1 MVVLLLLNAF
11 LACVFAESAYHKLHD
26 MAAFRAALAD
36 YRLLRARPLARRI
49 AHVATPAVELVLA
62 AALLI
67 PATATVA
74 TYATAPLLALFLV
87 LLVSDDRPAFNNC
100 GCASKE
106 PVPVPRYAHSYR
118 TAVLL
123 GVSLIASALTT
134 VQPGRSWTFAAVA
147 LAVAVTFPLAHVALE
162 LPLIMHIHEVE
173 RRHLPE
179 RVRQARRAYGLD
191 RDAVAGQQRGT

>member
-11 LACVFAESAYHKLHD
+11 LACVFAESAYHKLRD
-26 MAAFRAALAD
+26 MASFRGALAD
-36 YRLLRARPLARRI
+36 YRLLRARPLVRRI

-62 AALLI
+62 VALMI

-74 TYATAPLLALFLV
+74 TYAAVPLLVVFLV

-100 GCASKE
+100 GCASQE
-106 PVPVPRYAHSYR
+106 PVPVPRHAFSFR
-118 TAVLL
+118 TALLL
-123 GVSLIASALTT
+123 GVSLVAAALAT
-134 VQPGRSWTFAAVA
+134 VQTGRSWTFAAVA
-147 LAVAVTFPLAHVALE
+147 LAVAVTFPLAHVMLE

-191 RDAVAGQQRGT
+191 RDAVAGRQRGS

>member
-1 MVVLLLLNAF
+1 MVLLLLLNAF
-11 LACVFAESAYHKLHD
+11 LACVFAESGYYKLQD

-36 YRLLRARPLARRI
+36 YRLLRAHPIVRRV
-49 AHVATPAVELVLA
+49 AHAATPAVELVLA
-62 AALLI
+62 VALVI

-74 TYATAPLLALFLV
+74 AYAAAPLLVVFLV

-106 PVPVPRYAHSYR
+106 PVPVPRYAFSYR
-118 TAVLL
+118 TALLL
-123 GVSLIASALTT
+123 GVSLVASALAT
-134 VQPGRSWTFAAVA
+134 VQSSRSWTFAAVA
-147 LAVAVTFPLAHVALE
+147 LAVAVTFPLAHVVLE

-179 RVRQARRAYGLD
+179 RVKQARRAYGLD
-191 RDAVAGQQRGT
+191 SDAVGGRQRGT

>member
-1 MVVLLLLNAF
+1 MVILLLLNAF
-11 LACVFAESAYHKLHD
+11 LACVFAESAYYKLQD

-36 YRLLRARPLARRI
+36 YRLLRAHPIVRRV
-49 AHVATPAVELVLA
+49 AHAATPAVELVLA
-62 AALLI
+62 VTLVI

-74 TYATAPLLALFLV
+74 AYAAAPLLVVFLV

-106 PVPVPRYAHSYR
+106 PVPVPRHAFSYR
-118 TAVLL
+118 TALLL
-123 GVSLIASALTT
+123 GVSLVASALAT
-134 VQPGRSWTFAAVA
+134 VQSSRSWTFAAVA
-147 LAVAVTFPLAHVALE
+147 LAVAVTFPLAHVVLE

-179 RVRQARRAYGLD
+179 RVKQARRAYGLD
-191 RDAVAGQQRGT
+191 SDAVGERQRGT